1 MSGICE
7 GRVVVIT
14 GAGRGMGRS
23 HALEF
28 ARQGA
33 KVVVNDLGV
42 AMDGEGG
49 SSGPADEVVE
59 EIRAF
64 GGEAVA
70 NSNDASDWDGARSLI
85 AHAVETFGTIDTL
98 VNNAGI
104 LRDRMLVNMT
114 DSDWDA
120 VSRVH
125 LKGTFAPTRWAAVHW
140 RERAK
145 AGEQNEG
152 RVICTSSATGLYGNA
167 GQINYGAAKAGIAA
181 FAVIAAIEL
190 ARYGVTVNA
199 IAPMALTRMNEDLPF
214 GQEVSSRFAEGFSP
228 LAAEN
233 VSPLVVW
240 LGSTAS
246 RDVTGRIFNVHG
258 GYISVAEGWRA
269 GPSVNKKAR
278 WDPEELSGVIPD
290 LVAKAGPTTDIS
302 GTVPEL

>member
-49 SSGPADEVVE
+49 SSAPADEVVE
-59 EIRAF
+59 EIRAL

-214 GQEVSSRFAEGFSP
+214 GQEVTSRSAEGFSP

>member
-1 MSGICE
+1 MEGICD

-23 HALEF
+23 HAIEF

-33 KVVVNDLGV
+33 KVVVNDLGA
-42 AMDGEGG
+42 AMDGEGR
-49 SSGPADEVVE
+49 SSGPAAEVVE
-59 EIRAF
+59 EIRGF

-70 NSNDASDWDGARSLI
+70 NGDDASDWDGARRLI
-85 AHAVETFGTIDTL
+85 AQAVDTFGTVDTL

-114 DSDWDA
+114 EDDWDA
-120 VSRVH
+120 VARVH
-125 LKGTFAPTRWAAVHW
+125 MKGTFAPTRWAATHW

-145 AGEQNEG
+145 AGEQNEA

-167 GQINYGAAKAGIAA
+167 GQINYGAAKSGIAA
-181 FAVIAAIEL
+181 FTVIAAIEL
-190 ARYGVTVNA
+190 ARYGATVNA

-214 GQEVSSRFAEGFSP
+214 GQEVSSKYADGFSP
-228 LAAEN
+228 LVADN

-240 LGSTAS
+240 LGREAS
-246 RDVTGRIFNVHG
+246 REVTGRIFNVHG

-278 WDPEELSGVIPD
+278 WDPAELSDVIPD

-302 GTVPEL
+302 GTIPEL

>member
-1 MSGICE
+1 
-7 GRVVVIT
+7 VVIT

-49 SSGPADEVVE
+49 SSAPADEVVE
-59 EIRAF
+59 EIRAL

-114 DSDWDA
+114 ESDWDA

-145 AGEQNEG
+145 GGEQNEG

-214 GQEVSSRFAEGFSP
+214 GQEVTSRFAEGFSP

>member
-278 WDPEELSGVIPD
+278 WDPAELSGVIPD

>member
-49 SSGPADEVVE
+49 SSAPADEVVE

-70 NSNDASDWDGARSLI
+70 DSNDASDWDGARSLI

-114 DSDWDA
+114 ESDWDA

-140 RERAK
+140 RECAK
-145 AGEQNEG
+145 AGQQNEG

-214 GQEVSSRFAEGFSP
+214 GQEVTSRFAGGFSP
-228 LAAEN
+228 LAADN

>member
-167 GQINYGAAKAGIAA
+167 GQINYGAAKAGIAV

>member
-278 WDPEELSGVIPD
+278 WDPAELSGVIPD
-290 LVAKAGPTTDIS
+290 LLAKAGPTTDIS

>member
-1 MSGICE
+1 MPGICD

-23 HALEF
+23 HAVEF

-33 KVVVNDLGV
+33 RVVVNDLGA
-42 AMDGEGG
+42 AMDGEGS
-49 SSGPADEVVE
+49 SSGPAAEVVE
-59 EIRAF
+59 EIRSF

-70 NSNDASDWDGARSLI
+70 NGDDASEWDGARRLI
-85 AHAVETFGTIDTL
+85 AQAVDTFGTVDTL

-104 LRDRMLVNMT
+104 LRDRMLVNM
-114 DSDWDA
+114 SEGDWDA
-120 VSRVH
+120 VARVH
-125 LKGTFAPTRWAAVHW
+125 MKGTFAPTRWAATHW

-181 FAVIAAIEL
+181 FTVIAAIEL

-214 GQEVSSRFAEGFSP
+214 GQEVSSKYAEGFSP
-228 LAAEN
+228 LAADN

-240 LGSTAS
+240 LGSEAS
-246 RDVTGRIFNVHG
+246 REVTGRIFNVHG
-258 GYISVAEGWRA
+258 GYISVAEDRPA
-269 GPSVNKKAR
+269 GPSVNKRAR
-278 WDPEELSGVIPD
+278 WDPAELSQVIPD

-302 GTVPEL
+302 GTIPEL

>member
-1 MSGICE
+1 
-7 GRVVVIT
+7 VVIT

-49 SSGPADEVVE
+49 SSAPADEVVE
-59 EIRAF
+59 EIRAL

>member
-1 MSGICE
+1 
-7 GRVVVIT
+7 
-14 GAGRGMGRS
+14 
-23 HALEF
+23 
-28 ARQGA
+28 
-33 KVVVNDLGV
+33 
-42 AMDGEGG
+42 
-49 SSGPADEVVE
+49 VVE

-70 NSNDASDWDGARSLI
+70 NGDDASDWEGARRLI
-85 AHAVETFGTIDTL
+85 AQAVDTFGTIDTL

-114 DSDWDA
+114 DDDWDA
-120 VSRVH
+120 VARVH
-125 LKGTFAPTRWAAVHW
+125 MKGTFAPTRWAATHW

-145 AGEQNEG
+145 AGEENEA

-181 FAVIAAIEL
+181 FTVIAAIEL
-190 ARYGVTVNA
+190 ARYGATVNA

-214 GQEVSSRFAEGFSP
+214 GQEVSSKYAEGFSP
-228 LAAEN
+228 LAADN

-240 LGSTAS
+240 LGSEAS
-246 RDVTGRIFNVHG
+246 REVTGRIFNVHG

-278 WDPEELSGVIPD
+278 WDPAELSQVIPD

-302 GTVPEL
+302 GTIPEL

>member
-1 MSGICE
+1 MSGICD

-14 GAGRGMGRS
+14 GAGRGLGRS

-42 AMDGEGG
+42 AMDGEASA
-49 SSGPADEVVE
+49 SSPADDVVE
-59 EIRAF
+59 EIRSM

-70 NSNDASDWDGARSLI
+70 NGDDASDWEGARRLI
-85 AHAVETFGTIDTL
+85 AQAVQTFGTIDTL

-104 LRDRMLVNMT
+104 LRDRMLINMT
-114 DSDWDA
+114 ESDWDA

-145 AGEQNEG
+145 SGEQNEG
-152 RVICTSSATGLYGNA
+152 RVVCTSSSTGLYGNA

-181 FAVIAAIEL
+181 FAVIAALEL
-190 ARYGVTVNA
+190 ARYGVTANA

-214 GQEVSSRFAEGFSP
+214 GHEVTSRFAEGFNP
-228 LAAEN
+228 LASEN

-240 LGSTAS
+240 LGSAAS
-246 RDVTGRIFNVHG
+246 REVTGRIFNVHG

-269 GPSVNKKAR
+269 GPSVDKKAR
-278 WDPEELSGVIPD
+278 WDPAELSDVIPD
-290 LVAKAGPTTDIS
+290 LVAKAGPTTDIT

>member
-49 SSGPADEVVE
+49 SSAPADEVVE

-70 NSNDASDWDGARSLI
+70 DSNDASDWDGARSLI

-114 DSDWDA
+114 ESDWDA

-145 AGEQNEG
+145 AGQQNEG

-214 GQEVSSRFAEGFSP
+214 GQEVTSRFAEGFSP
-228 LAAEN
+228 LAADN

>member
-49 SSGPADEVVE
+49 SSAPADEVVE

-64 GGEAVA
+64 GGGAGA
-70 NSNDASDWDGARSLI
+70 DSNDASDWDGARSLI

-114 DSDWDA
+114 ESDWDA

-145 AGEQNEG
+145 AGQQNEG

-214 GQEVSSRFAEGFSP
+214 GQEVTSRFAEGFSP
-228 LAAEN
+228 LAADN